1 MRADRLVATLLTL
14 QARGRVTAA
23 QLAEELEVSV
33 ATARRDLEALSA
45 AGIPVYPQAGR
56 GGGWQL
62 LGGARTD
69 LSGLTGPEARALFL
83 LVGPAASVD
92 PDAKAALRKLV
103 RALPESFRT
112 DAAAAAEAVVIDAG
126 EWGRPAAERP
136 ELLPVLE
143 AAIVQRR
150 RVRLRY
156 AAWNREP
163 ADRVVDPWGLVHKQ
177 EHWYL
182 LGAVEGAE
190 RTYRVDR
197 ILEASVT
204 DEAAERPDG
213 LDLAAMWERVTADVE
228 RQRAGASATVI
239 VDAGIIPLL
248 RTQFGQRAIEEAPVD
263 PMRSRVR
270 VTAPTEQLLARGL
283 AGWAEYLEVEAP
295 ASAARGAGAPRAGDR
310 RAQHG
315 LTCSYE
321 QGACPAHGGMIQWP
335 RAKLPHRRSTSVG
348 CPVHPPE
355 TSKRKTGAHV
365 HSTPHRRRGR
375 RSRPRPHGV
384 DRRTGVRRPDPG
396 ADPRHERLPW
406 PHPQQHDDGEA
417 GAAVLAGAV
426 KQLRAIN
433 PNTVFAAAGDLIGAS
448 TFESFIQHDKPT
460 IDALNE
466 AGLEV
471 SAVGNHELDQGY
483 NDLVNRVMAPYDAT
497 TNPFGGAQWQYIA
510 ANLKL
515 KATGDDAVPATW
527 IKEFGDVK
535 VGFVGAVTEELPGL
549 VSPGGIADI
558 DVEGIVDSVN
568 TEAAD
573 LVTEGADLVVMLV
586 HEGAPTTNC
595 ATMNHPARRGA
606 TSSTT
611 SRPTSTPSFR
621 DTRTWPTTARS
632 LFRHGPGGR

>member
-112 DAAAAAEAVVIDAG
+112 DAAAAAEAIVIDAG

-150 RVRLRY
+150 RVRVRY

-182 LGAVEGAE
+182 LGAVDGAQ

-197 ILEASVT
+197 MLEADVT
-204 DEAAERPDG
+204 DEMADRPDD
-213 LDLAAMWERVTADVE
+213 LDLAELWERVTAEVE
-228 RQRAGASATVI
+228 RRRAGAEATVVADTGI
-239 VDAGIIPLL
+239 VPLL
-248 RTQFGQRAIEEAPVD
+248 RTQFGQRAVEEAPVD
-263 PMRSRVR
+263 AMRSRVR

-295 ASAARGAGAPRAGDR
+295 
-310 RAQHG
+310 
-315 LTCSYE
+315 
-321 QGACPAHGGMIQWP
+321 
-335 RAKLPHRRSTSVG
+335 TS
-348 CPVHPPE
+348 
-355 TSKRKTGAHV
+355 
-365 HSTPHRRRGR
+365 
-375 RSRPRPHGV
+375 
-384 DRRTGVRRPDPG
+384 
-396 ADPRHERLPW
+396 
-406 PHPQQHDDGEA
+406 
-417 GAAVLAGAV
+417 
-426 KQLRAIN
+426 LRA
-433 PNTVFAAAGDLIGAS
+433 
-448 TFESFIQHDKPT
+448 
-460 IDALNE
+460 
-466 AGLEV
+466 
-471 SAVGNHELDQGY
+471 ELARLGRV
-483 NDLVNRVMAPYDAT
+483 LVARN
-497 TNPFGGAQWQYIA
+497 GG
-510 ANLKL
+510 
-515 KATGDDAVPATW
+515 G
-527 IKEFGDVK
+527 
-535 VGFVGAVTEELPGL
+535 
-549 VSPGGIADI
+549 S
-558 DVEGIVDSVN
+558 
-568 TEAAD
+568 
-573 LVTEGADLVVMLV
+573 
-586 HEGAPTTNC
+586 
-595 ATMNHPARRGA
+595 GA
-606 TSSTT
+606 T
-611 SRPTSTPSFR
+611 
-621 DTRTWPTTARS
+621 
-632 LFRHGPGGR
+632 